1 MKKNI
6 FYLLLLMPLLAFLG
20 SCDDKD
26 EIVFDHELP
35 QFELKDNAI
44 LLEVIMPQGTATDDK
59 IYIVGDFNGGEE
71 AIGQLEWCL
80 EKAANSD
87 VKWGIYLAP
96 STFKNGKTLADG
108 FYFVSEKQGMERTV
122 KNEDVSHTL
131 NVGVGTRTNVTVSRW
146 AAYFEEEPDEV
157 THDGYVIYVED
168 NSGWDA
174 VALYAWGNDLPELF
188 GAWPGM
194 QPTGTEVKDG
204 VTYKY
209 FDTGESNKGLTYNL
223 IFNNNNGGEQ
233 FDAAVV
239 TLDRDYYLRITNTGY
254 EEIDPSQTITHDGYA
269 IFIEDNSGWD
279 ALTLY
284 AWGNDLPELFGA
296 WPGIVATGTVTIKGI
311 TYQYFDTGKANEGL
325 TYNLICNNNNGGK
338 QFDLAAVTLDRHYYF
353 SITDSKG
360 TEIDPENP
368 GGEEPELKETHTLY
382 VINNTGWDALSLYG
396 YANDTP
402 VTSAWPGMQ
411 VTGTKEIGGVI
422 YTCFEMAA
430 ELTNTSLT
438 LIFNNNGGGRQLPDF
453 PVTLDRDY
461 YLEITAD
468 ACTEVETP
476 SGN

>member
-157 THDGYVIYVED
+157 THDGYVIYV
-168 NSGWDA
+168 
-174 VALYAWGNDLPELF
+174 
-188 GAWPGM
+188 
-194 QPTGTEVKDG
+194 
-204 VTYKY
+204 
-209 FDTGESNKGLTYNL
+209 
-223 IFNNNNGGEQ
+223 
-233 FDAAVV
+233 
-239 TLDRDYYLRITNTGY
+239 
-254 EEIDPSQTITHDGYA
+254 
-269 IFIEDNSGWD
+269 EDNSGWD